1 MKLKPFTY
9 KFLVGLTRAA
19 LFLWHPVFRVKGRE
33 NIPEGPCVIAGNH
46 SGYADPLWA
55 IYALR
60 PMPLYRIMAKESLL
74 RIPLLG
80 ILFERIN
87 MIGVRRG
94 EQDVNA
100 VKACLQALKGGE
112 KVFIYPEGTR
122 VKKGRIEAKT
132 GALMLAERGGVPVLP
147 VYTSRRK
154 FPFQP
159 VQVCI
164 GKPFTVTSEGRRA
177 TAAELRAQTDA
188 MMDAIYAMGG
198 DGA

>member
-1 MKLKPFTY
+1 MKLSRFTY
-9 KFLVGLTRAA
+9 KLLVNITRAA
-19 LFLWHPVFRVKGRE
+19 LFFWHPVFRVRGRE
-33 NIPEGPCVIAGNH
+33 NIPEGPCIIAGNH

-60 PMPLYRIMAKESLL
+60 PMPLYRIMAKESLMHV
-74 RIPLLG
+74 PLLG
-80 ILFERIN
+80 ILFDRIG
-87 MIGVRRG
+87 MIGIRRG

-122 VKKGRIEAKT
+122 VKKGRVEAKT

-147 VYTSRRK
+147 VYTSRRR

-159 VQVCI
+159 VLVSI
-164 GKPFTVTSEGRRA
+164 GEPFRVRSEGRRA

-188 MMDAIYAMGG
+188 MMDNIYAMGG
-198 DGA
+198 DGT

>member
-1 MKLKPFTY
+1 MKLSRFTY
-9 KFLVGLTRAA
+9 RLLVNITRAA
-19 LFLWHPVFRVKGRE
+19 LFVWHPVFRVRGRE
-33 NIPEGPCVIAGNH
+33 SIPEGPCIIAGNH

-74 RIPLLG
+74 RVPLLR
-80 ILFERIN
+80 ILFERIG
-87 MIGVRRG
+87 MIGIRRG

-132 GALMLAERGGVPVLP
+132 GALMLAERAGVPVLP
-147 VYTSRRK
+147 IYTSRRR

-159 VQVCI
+159 VLVSI
-164 GKPFTVTSEGRRA
+164 GEPFRVRSEGRRA
-177 TAAELRAQTDA
+177 TAAELRAQTDE
-188 MMDAIYAMGG
+188 MMDNIYAMGG
-198 DGA
+198 GER